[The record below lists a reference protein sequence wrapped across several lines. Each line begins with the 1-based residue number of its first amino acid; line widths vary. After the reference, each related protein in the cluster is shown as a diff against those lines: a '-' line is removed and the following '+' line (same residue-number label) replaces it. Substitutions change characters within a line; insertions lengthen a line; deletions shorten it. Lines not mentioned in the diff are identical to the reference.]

1 LNTASDTFQSQ
12 FHRRWNHLHD
22 PHVRALAWLLDAPD
36 LLDPASPHWN
46 GLIAS
51 LPADAAAGDWLAG
64 LDRAPAALHDW
75 LGLQPHSRLG
85 RYAEQ
90 LMSFYFLQHGELAAH
105 GVQVRNDKNETVGEF
120 DFLLRQGEAL
130 VHWEFAVKFYLFHSG
145 PLADG
150 RPGTA
155 GADYFV
161 GPNLADTL
169 GAKMDK
175 ILHRQ
180 LALGSHPAAQAVLPQ
195 PPAAAQALVK
205 GWLFYHRAE
214 NVSPASLGLSDR
226 HCRGFWCSLSELGEL
241 QREQHHAAQ
250 YAVLPRLAWLAPAR
264 LDPATAMD
272 HASLMDLAQAHFEHD
287 SMPLLVA
294 VLALRDG
301 HAEEVER
308 GFIVPDDWCSR
319 AVKRI
324 TGTEKPAR

>member
-1 LNTASDTFQSQ
+1 LNAPDTFQSQ

-46 GLIAS
+46 GSIAS
-51 LPADAAAGDWLAG
+51 LPPDAAAGDWLAG

-90 LMSFYFLQHGELAAH
+90 LMSFYFLQRGELAAH
-105 GVQVRNDKNETVGEF
+105 GVQVRNGKNETVGEF

-130 VHWEFAVKFYLFHSG
+130 VHWEFAVKFYLFHAG
-145 PLADG
+145 PLAG
-150 RPGTA
+150 GQPGVA
-155 GADYFV
+155 GADYFI
-161 GPNLADTL
+161 GPNLADTF

-175 ILHRQ
+175 ILNRQ
-180 LALGSHPAAQAVLPQ
+180 LTLGSHPAAQAVLPQ
-195 PPAAAQALVK
+195 SLAAAQALVK

-214 NVSPASLGLSDR
+214 TVSPSLALSDR
-226 HCRGFWCSLSELGEL
+226 HCRGFWCSLSELPEL
-241 QREQHHAAQ
+241 QGARHFAI
-250 YAVLPRLAWLAPAR
+250 LPRLAWLAPAR
-264 LDPATAMD
+264 LDPAAAMD
-272 HASLMDLAQAHFEHD
+272 HAALTRLAQAHFEHD
-287 SMPLLVA
+287 TMPLLVA
-294 VLALRDG
+294 LLELRDG
-301 HAEEVER
+301 HAGEIER

-324 TGTEKPAR
+324 TEKEKAAG